1 MKQSLGFYRIEYS
14 HGTVQSK
21 ELISQED
28 YNTYKELNCLKSE
41 LQTKMKGKREKD
53 PSLVSEMKKIKD
65 GLKEFSKPF
74 FVVDSPLYNS
84 IETGILSL
92 PESQGGNHNVK
103 ITKIDD
109 CKDLTDS
116 DETIDSE

>member
-1 MKQSLGFYRIEYS
+1 MKQSLGFYRIKYS
-14 HGTVQSK
+14 QGTVQTK
-21 ELISQED
+21 ELISSDD
-28 YNTYKELNCLKSE
+28 YKRYQELNSNKSE

-53 PSLVSEMKKIKD
+53 PSLVSEMKKIKEE
-65 GLKEFSKPF
+65 LKEFSKPF
-74 FVVDSPLYNS
+74 FVVDSPLFKS

-92 PESQGGNHNVK
+92 PINQGGDHKVK

-109 CKDLTDS
+109 CKDLTVS